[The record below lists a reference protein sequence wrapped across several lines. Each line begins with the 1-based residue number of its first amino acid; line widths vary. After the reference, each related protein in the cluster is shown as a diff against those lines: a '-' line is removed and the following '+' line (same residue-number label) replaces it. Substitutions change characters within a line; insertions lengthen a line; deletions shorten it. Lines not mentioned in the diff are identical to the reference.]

1 MEARLMVSLSWTKL
15 PTFVALIIVL
25 NLVRASMVDAASGH
39 IFTGTV
45 RDSSGMPIAGAAV
58 TVSNLALS
66 RRTTV
71 FTSASGRY
79 ELPPFMDGSYLLSVR
94 RSGYKDLRD
103 RDLTFSGDSTPLE
116 LKMTAETDPN
126 ELAWSLPANRWLPLV
141 LAQLSSNT
149 HREEFIRQC
158 GYCHQQGSWATRV
171 QRSNDDWQA
180 IFDRMARMGG
190 RISPGLRAE
199 LPEALNRAYD
209 DGNYLHSLAEPEFI
223 GEPAPSDAAKSII
236 TEWSVGTSSSMLHDV
251 AVAPDGSVWAV
262 DTNADRLYR
271 LDPSSDELKSYDI
284 PSGDSPVGGVF
295 RFSGQL
301 QTPGTNAR
309 LAPHSLQF
317 APDGTIWITLCLGN
331 KLAHFDPR
339 TNRWTIHELS
349 DGLYP
354 HTLRIDRKGRV
365 WYTLAVSNQ
374 LGMIEPASGQMHT
387 YNLPAQDFRQAIT
400 LRLLPTLLKAADRFH
415 VSLPDP
421 TSTAPGPDPY
431 GIDIAPDG
439 GIWFSQL
446 NAQRIGRLD
455 PDSGAIKMV
464 NTPFSGPRRLRF
476 DSKGD
481 LWIAGFSADLV
492 ARYSPAIGAFKTY
505 RLPTGGVDTPY
516 AVNVDRR
523 SDTVWICGTA
533 SDTLVSFDPHH
544 ERFTIYPLPTRVT
557 YTREIDFGRDG
568 AVWTS
573 SSSSPAWHI
582 EAPFPT
588 IIRVEPGK

>member
-1 MEARLMVSLSWTKL
+1 MIFFNWAKL
-15 PTFVALIIVL
+15 PTFVALVIVL
-25 NLVRASMVDAASGH
+25 TFAQAGTVDAAGGH

-45 RDSSGMPIAGAAV
+45 RDSSGMPIAGATV
-58 TVSNLALS
+58 TVTNLGLS
-66 RRTTV
+66 RSTTV
-71 FTSASGRY
+71 FTSANGRY
-79 ELPPFMDGSYLLSVR
+79 ELPPLTDGSYCLTVR
-94 RSGYKDLRD
+94 RSGYQDLPE
-103 RDLTFSGDSTPLE
+103 RDLTLSGENEPLD
-116 LKMTAETDPN
+116 LKMIAETDPN

-141 LAQLSSNT
+141 LARLSTDS

-180 IFDRMARMGG
+180 IFDRMALMGG

-209 DGNYLHSLAEPEFI
+209 ERNYLHSLTEPEFI
-223 GEPAPSDAAKSII
+223 GAPAPSGVGAKSII
-236 TEWSVGTSSSMLHDV
+236 TEWSVGTSSSVLHDI
-251 AVAPDGSVWAV
+251 AVAPDGRIWAV

-271 LDPSSDELKSYDI
+271 LDPRTDERKSYEI

-301 QTPGTNAR
+301 QAPGTNAR
-309 LAPHSLQF
+309 VAPHSLQF

-331 KLAHFDPR
+331 ELAHFDPR
-339 TNRWTIHELS
+339 RTHWTIHELS

-374 LGMIEPASGQMHT
+374 LGMIEPVSGRMHT
-387 YNLPAQDFRQAIT
+387 YNLPAQNFRQAVT

-415 VSLPDP
+415 VSLPDA
-421 TSTAPGPDPY
+421 SSSAPGPDPY

-439 GIWFSQL
+439 GVWFSQL

-455 PDSGAIKMV
+455 PESGATKMIE
-464 NTPFSGPRRLRF
+464 TPFPGPRRLRF
-476 DSKGD
+476 DSKGN
-481 LWIAGFSADLV
+481 LWIAGFSANLI
-492 ARYSPAIGAFKTY
+492 ARYSPATGKFKTFQ
-505 RLPTGGVDTPY
+505 LPTGGVDTPY

-523 SDTVWICGTA
+523 TDTVWICGTA

-544 ERFTIYPLPTRVT
+544 ERFAIYPLPTRVT

-582 EAPFPT
+582 EAPFPS
-588 IIRVEPGK
+588 IIRVEPGD